1 MTLDKT
7 TTADTVIVRET
18 TRDTI
23 VATVPDSALFYAWV
37 QCDSLGNVLIAQL
50 HEEQGRRTA
59 LEAALN
65 NTPDGHTTIAVRATV
80 APEPITVRQIQQ
92 SANISHT
99 SMASHS
105 VEERKTA
112 NPIMTFLRLI
122 GAFALGAL
130 TGYITRTFKH

>member
-37 QCDSLGNVLIAQL
+37 ECDSLGNVLIARL

-59 LEAALN
+59 LEAALK

-80 APEPITVRQIQQ
+80 APEPIIVRQTQQ
-92 SANISHT
+92 SANITRT

-105 VEERKTA
+105 VEVRKPT
-112 NPIMTFLRLI
+112 NRFITFLRLI
-122 GAFALGAL
+122 GAFAIGAL
-130 TGYITRTFKH
+130 TGYITRTMKH

>member
-1 MTLDKT
+1 MTQDKT

-37 QCDSLGNVLIAQL
+37 ECDSLGNVLIAQL

-59 LEAALN
+59 LEAALQ

-92 SANISHT
+92 SANVTHT
-99 SMASHS
+99 STTSHS
-105 VEERKTA
+105 VEDQKTTN
-112 NPIMTFLRLI
+112 NPMTFLRLL
-122 GAFALGAL
+122 GAFAIGAL